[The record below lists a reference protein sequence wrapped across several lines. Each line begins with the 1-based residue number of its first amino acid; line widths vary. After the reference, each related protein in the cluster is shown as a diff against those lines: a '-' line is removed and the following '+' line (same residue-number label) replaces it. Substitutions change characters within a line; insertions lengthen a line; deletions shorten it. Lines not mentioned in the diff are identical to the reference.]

1 MKSLMTTHL
10 PRRRSSWQP
19 AGPAAAVARV
29 LEILTC
35 VALICAAC
43 GLGTA
48 MHAAEYKPKRI
59 NKAIE
64 LLESGQPVYY
74 DYGRGGYAE
83 GKAAAKT
90 WGDLLMYDMEG
101 ATLDFAALR
110 AFMKGLVDGGPTA
123 SGHRTPAVIV
133 TLPLYGLDAAT
144 VQANH
149 WMIQQTLAAGV
160 HGLHICHARNPQ
172 AVAAFIRASRYEIHR
187 QSVGSGLE
195 AGLRMFGAHEY
206 AAGIWGVTAKQYYAV
221 ADVWPLNA
229 GGELMIG
236 VKIEDSM
243 GLPHTEQIVRVPG
256 VIFAEWGPRD
266 TSYANGFMDVAFDYG
281 RKPGV
286 VEPAPLKAAA
296 DRVIAA
302 SRAAKVF
309 VLDNVRPEN
318 VKQQIDAGIMIAA
331 GGIKEAADIGRSH
344 TKRAMP

>member
-1 MKSLMTTHL
+1 MKSFMTKL
-10 PRRRSSWQP
+10 WLRQRSSRQH
-19 AGPAAAVARV
+19 ALPAAAIARALEV
-29 LEILTC
+29 LTF
-35 VALICAAC
+35 VALISGAF

-48 MHAAEYKPKRI
+48 MHAAEYTPKRV

-110 AFMKGLVDGGPTA
+110 AFMKGLVDGGPTT
-123 SGHRTPAVIV
+123 SGHRTPVVIV

-160 HGLHICHARNPQ
+160 HGLEIGHARNPQ

-236 VKIEDSM
+236 
-243 GLPHTEQIVRVPG
+243 
-256 VIFAEWGPRD
+256 
-266 TSYANGFMDVAFDYG
+266 
-281 RKPGV
+281 
-286 VEPAPLKAAA
+286 
-296 DRVIAA
+296 
-302 SRAAKVF
+302 
-309 VLDNVRPEN
+309 
-318 VKQQIDAGIMIAA
+318 
-331 GGIKEAADIGRSH
+331 
-344 TKRAMP
+344 